1 MINIRPS
8 GNIILASKKQYFKIP
23 WCLYSYRE
31 NLSEIEKIIL
41 AEKDSHFSQYLPVWK
56 NFKPILKIER
66 LYKIRK
72 ENLSFI
78 VTSYF
83 KESFKKKKDW
93 QLKELKELI
102 SLKSLEL
109 FISDNQ
115 NQKSVKI
122 VEICSKINLP
132 TSSIHG
138 DFHPEN
144 IMIDKEKKLKFIDWT
159 RYNSSSSR
167 FFDLIDYSVFSQKD
181 SNERWFDQWKKL
193 YKIQPAKLFEI
204 DIKKEYLT
212 AYALWKI
219 SEELKT
225 LYDRRM
231 LNKYKI
237 KKYQKFL
244 DIITELC

>member
-8 GNIILASKKQYFKIP
+8 GNIILSSKKQYFKIP
-23 WCLYSYRE
+23 WRLHSYQE
-31 NLSEIEKIIL
+31 NLLEKKNILL
-41 AEKDSHFSQYLPVWK
+41 AEKDPHFSKYLPVWK
-56 NFKPILKIER
+56 NFGPILKIER

-72 ENLSFI
+72 ENLLSL

-83 KESFKKKKDW
+83 KESFKEKKDW
-93 QLKELKELI
+93 QLKELI
-102 SLKSLEL
+102 SFKSLEL
-109 FISDNQ
+109 FISDSQ

-144 IMIDKEKKLKFIDWT
+144 IMIDKEEKLKFIDWT

-181 SNERWFDQWKKL
+181 SEEMWFDRWQKL

-219 SEELKT
+219 SEELRT
-225 LYDRRM
+225 LYSRKM
-231 LNKYKI
+231 LNKYKV